1 MPRDDDLV
9 AYLAGEGEG
18 ALSPEE
24 IADLDELRAVLADTS
39 TWSEPPPELE
49 DLVVAAISAEARQL
63 PPVVDLNAVR
73 ERRRR
78 GAVAGGAAILAAA
91 AAVLAFA
98 VFGPNRQRP
107 DFSMTLQATEL
118 APGAS
123 GHVDLTK
130 TQSGWRVE
138 LDATGLPR
146 LDNGQFYEAWLKN
159 GANVLVPIG
168 TFNEGKKV
176 TLWAGVPV
184 TEYQSLTVTIEATDN
199 DQASSGRRVLVG
211 TVKP

>member
-9 AYLAGEGEG
+9 AYLAGDGG
-18 ALSPEE
+18 ASLSPEE
-24 IADLDELRAVLADTS
+24 IADLDELRAVLGDTS

-49 DLVVAAISAEARQL
+49 DQVVAAIVAEARHS
-63 PPVVDLNAVR
+63 PPVVDLAAVR
-73 ERRRR
+73 ESRRRR
-78 GAVAGGAAILAAA
+78 AVGLGAALLAAA

-98 VFGPNRQRP
+98 VFGPSRDRP
-107 DFSMTLQATEL
+107 DFSMSLQATDL
-118 APGAS
+118 APDAR

-146 LDNGQFYEAWLKN
+146 LDNGQFYEAWLKSDTN
-159 GANVLVPIG
+159 LLVPIG

-184 TEYQSLTVTIEATDN
+184 TEYRTLTVTIEATDN
-199 DQASSGRRVLVG
+199 NQATSGKRVLVG
-211 TVKP
+211 TVNP